1 MSPAQKENI
10 FEKQKSFKTIET
22 KHAPRHLQIAIAENL
37 GINTSGMLPSDE
49 KIKSDETAGVKKEI
63 NLSEQLAIVS
73 NDFDTQS
80 SVLVKGVHDV
90 QATMDRIW
98 NSDRIRLIGKT
109 VVVDN
114 PLAINQP
121 VTKLSS
127 FDEKLSYNNY
137 YLERDFV
144 NIFNKLLSVKL
155 TKGVSL
161 DTNNEASFLIGSVR
175 STEDNILLVAHDFV
189 SAKNPIIFVLLVPL
203 SGYILIRA
211 EEARFQFQ
219 KSKQFLSFCFIALL
233 LSSMVLTPISISS
246 SYSNKAYAEIDNNT
260 GLLSKTASNSGI
272 NSNYTDIPVNFTVQS
287 PIGNFSNINSSTI
300 ASLNPLPSTIMKVTP
315 SDQIS
320 IDDVVTTNHASN
332 VTNPVSK
339 SAFDNSTF
347 SENAVISDAVT
358 VATSY
363 HTSNATLSLSEE
375 INITD
380 TETTPY
386 HTPNPTTTLTEDM
399 IITDIVSAVQHNTIP
414 NATQSWQFGGANET
428 KSVGDIELQKET
440 NGTSLKLDGSGYLT
454 QNINSTRNLSALTL
468 SAWIKPDYSQGSP
481 QFTVIS
487 KENTF
492 LLAVNSIIPPSKIVV
507 FSVFDG
513 IKWQTVESNT
523 AIPDEWTHLVATFT
537 GSSIA
542 IYVNGNLESTVKTS
556 GVPTVAVNGK
566 LTTKTVDSISS
577 NADIVIGGYYNSLR
591 ATSNNKFSGL
601 IKDVN
606 LYDSLLTPSQI
617 LRIYEQNNTGTN
629 TPVSNSSGIY
639 NSTLVDQVS
648 MIDTVNLALNFTLL
662 NDTAIPVIPTLNK
675 TKNSYLITENPEFQ
689 FQYFKDKDFMRIF
702 KGIKASYKNEQHE
715 QWKDQKKTISVQVTG
730 PDGKTISL
738 KSVFKE
744 LREGKYDIKLSSTR
758 DAQPGLYTVK
768 VTMIKDGKTFVTQ
781 DQYQWGLVSLNTQKS
796 IYKPGEVANLTIVVL
811 DNDGHSVCNATIVMN
826 IHDPSSHVRTLTSN
840 NGIMPNSECGLYNA
854 QYATKSEGN
863 YTVDITAQNRSGI
876 ATFNTSF
883 SVQKSFAFD
892 IVRTAASKI
901 DPVSNPNSFNVRI
914 DIQSFTNATSV
925 TVKEY
930 VPGVFR
936 VVTDADVQTIGD
948 TKVLTWTKNLIENK
962 TFVEYSYSVPLQFP
976 KLYALGPVEINY
988 SGQVFKEAR
997 QWFVANDPPQ
1007 SYYGGASGSFTT
1019 TSGSITLTRNA
1030 NFQNNEFLLVGI
1042 SSNGNSGV
1050 RFLNYTTGGAC
1061 GSGSGTNIDSTGWT
1075 GTETNIGKNATLA
1088 SGTSATAA
1096 VRTSIY
1102 GISTSGISS
1111 ATFNVCLQT
1120 KAANTRTALT
1130 AVLVHGVDTTNPLGY
1145 ATQLVQ
1151 SSGTSIST
1159 SVRGE
1164 PNSVVFGVVEDSV
1177 NTAPA
1182 ITTGTRIL
1190 SGNGAFLGWGLG
1202 NNTAPG
1208 GGGST
1213 TIAWNGWASATNALS
1228 LVELRGQ
1235 TKTLTSESL
1244 SLGDTLV
1251 ATKNPIMFDSA
1262 TSASN
1267 SNSLTLPI
1275 SLTVANNPD
1284 RMLVVTA
1291 GSEDGA
1297 DPVDCQQTSVTDN
1310 GQSLTEAA
1318 FNNYDGAA
1326 NECVSLWY
1334 LINPPVGVNNVVINI
1349 AGTAAANENNGGA
1362 MSLYHVYQTAPE
1374 ATSTNAADPATTITT
1389 SITTLTNKDWVIDS
1403 VQSGNPAGAFIAG
1416 PGQKIRY
1423 DQNGAITT
1431 SEHAASTKEVDTAGL
1446 TSMKEDNANANRL
1459 VQVLAAFKR
1468 APLTQSLNE
1477 SLPLADS
1484 IVAKISTK
1492 SLTESLPLADS
1503 IVAKIKT
1510 KSLTESLPL
1519 ADTISKSIS
1528 KSVTESLSLAD
1539 TISKSISKSLTE
1551 SLPLADSIVAKITT
1565 KSLTESLPLADSIV
1579 AKISTKSLT
1588 ESLPLADSIVAKIS
1602 TKSLT
1607 ESLPLAD
1614 SIVAKISTKSLTESL
1629 PLAYFIVAKTT
1640 TKSLTESLP
1649 LADSIVAKTTTKSLT
1664 ESLPLADSIVAKIST
1679 KSLTESLPLADSIVA
1694 KISTKSLT
1702 ESLPLA
1708 DSIVATISTK
1718 SLTESLPL
1726 ADSIVAK
1733 ISTKSL
1739 TESLPLADSI
1749 VAKISTK
1756 SLTESLPLDDT
1767 ISATRDTS
1775 TSLTESLQL
1784 DDTVSA
1790 TRDTSTSLTES
1801 LQLDD
1806 TVSATRDTSTS
1817 LTESLQLQATISAP
1831 RDTST
1836 SLTES
1841 LHLEDTVSATRDTST
1856 SLTESLQLD
1865 DTVSATRDTSTS
1877 LTESLQL
1884 DDTVSATRD
1893 TSTSLTESLQL
1904 DDTVSE
1910 T

>member
-1 MSPAQKENI
+1 MTD
-10 FEKQKSFKTIET
+10 TI
-22 KHAPRHLQIAIAENL
+22 
-37 GINTSGMLPSDE
+37 D
-49 KIKSDETAGVKKEI
+49 
-63 NLSEQLAIVS
+63 
-73 NDFDTQS
+73 
-80 SVLVKGVHDV
+80 
-90 QATMDRIW
+90 
-98 NSDRIRLIGKT
+98 IRL
-109 VVVDN
+109 
-114 PLAINQP
+114 
-121 VTKLSS
+121 
-127 FDEKLSYNNY
+127 
-137 YLERDFV
+137 
-144 NIFNKLLSVKL
+144 
-155 TKGVSL
+155 
-161 DTNNEASFLIGSVR
+161 
-175 STEDNILLVAHDFV
+175 
-189 SAKNPIIFVLLVPL
+189 
-203 SGYILIRA
+203 
-211 EEARFQFQ
+211 
-219 KSKQFLSFCFIALL
+219 
-233 LSSMVLTPISISS
+233 
-246 SYSNKAYAEIDNNT
+246 
-260 GLLSKTASNSGI
+260 
-272 NSNYTDIPVNFTVQS
+272 
-287 PIGNFSNINSSTI
+287 
-300 ASLNPLPSTIMKVTP
+300 
-315 SDQIS
+315 
-320 IDDVVTTNHASN
+320 
-332 VTNPVSK
+332 
-339 SAFDNSTF
+339 
-347 SENAVISDAVT
+347 
-358 VATSY
+358 
-363 HTSNATLSLSEE
+363 
-375 INITD
+375 
-380 TETTPY
+380 
-386 HTPNPTTTLTEDM
+386 
-399 IITDIVSAVQHNTIP
+399 
-414 NATQSWQFGGANET
+414 
-428 KSVGDIELQKET
+428 
-440 NGTSLKLDGSGYLT
+440 
-454 QNINSTRNLSALTL
+454 
-468 SAWIKPDYSQGSP
+468 
-481 QFTVIS
+481 
-487 KENTF
+487 
-492 LLAVNSIIPPSKIVV
+492 
-507 FSVFDG
+507 
-513 IKWQTVESNT
+513 
-523 AIPDEWTHLVATFT
+523 
-537 GSSIA
+537 
-542 IYVNGNLESTVKTS
+542 
-556 GVPTVAVNGK
+556 
-566 LTTKTVDSISS
+566 
-577 NADIVIGGYYNSLR
+577 
-591 ATSNNKFSGL
+591 
-601 IKDVN
+601 
-606 LYDSLLTPSQI
+606 
-617 LRIYEQNNTGTN
+617 N

-639 NSTLVDQVS
+639 NSTLVHQVRMTDSVDIRLNPPVSISSGIYNPSLVDQVSMTDTVDIRLNTPASNSSGIYNSILVDQVS

-1235 TKTLTSESL
+1235 NKTLTSESL

-1251 ATKNPIMFDSA
+1251 ATKNTIMFDSA

-1374 ATSTNAADPATTITT
+1374 ATSTIAADPATTITT

-1468 APLTQSLNE
+1468 APLTQSLTE

-1503 IVAKIKT
+1503 IVTKI
-1510 KSLTESLPL
+1510 S
-1519 ADTISKSIS
+1519 
-1528 KSVTESLSLAD
+1528 
-1539 TISKSISKSLTE
+1539 
-1551 SLPLADSIVAKITT
+1551 T

-1629 PLAYFIVAKTT
+1629 PLA
-1640 TKSLTESLP
+1640 
-1649 LADSIVAKTTTKSLT
+1649 
-1664 ESLPLADSIVAKIST
+1664 DSIVAKIST

-1702 ESLPLA
+1702 ESLPLHDTIA
-1708 DSIVATISTK
+1708 ATIN
-1718 SLTESLPL
+1718 
-1726 ADSIVAK
+1726 
-1733 ISTKSL
+1733 
-1739 TESLPLADSI
+1739 
-1749 VAKISTK
+1749 
-1756 SLTESLPLDDT
+1756 
-1767 ISATRDTS
+1767 TS

-1784 DDTVSA
+1784 D
-1790 TRDTSTSLTES
+1790 
-1801 LQLDD
+1801 
-1806 TVSATRDTSTS
+1806 
-1817 LTESLQLQATISAP
+1817 
-1831 RDTST
+1831 
-1836 SLTES
+1836 
-1841 LHLEDTVSATRDTST
+1841 DTVSATRDTST

-1904 DDTVSE
+1904 DDTVSATRDTSTSLTE
-1910 T
+1910 SLQLDDTVSATRDTSTSLTESLQLDDTVSATRDTSTSLTESLQLDDTVSATRDTSTSLT

>member
-1 MSPAQKENI
+1 MSQAQKENI
-10 FEKQKSFKTIET
+10 FEKQKSFKTIEA

-386 HTPNPTTTLTEDM
+386 HTPNPTTILTEDM
-399 IITDIVSAVQHNTIP
+399 VITDIVSAVQHNTIP

>member
-1 MSPAQKENI
+1 M
-10 FEKQKSFKTIET
+10 T
-22 KHAPRHLQIAIAENL
+22 
-37 GINTSGMLPSDE
+37 
-49 KIKSDETAGVKKEI
+49 
-63 NLSEQLAIVS
+63 
-73 NDFDTQS
+73 DT
-80 SVLVKGVHDV
+80 VD
-90 QATMDRIW
+90 
-98 NSDRIRLIGKT
+98 IRL
-109 VVVDN
+109 
-114 PLAINQP
+114 
-121 VTKLSS
+121 
-127 FDEKLSYNNY
+127 
-137 YLERDFV
+137 
-144 NIFNKLLSVKL
+144 
-155 TKGVSL
+155 
-161 DTNNEASFLIGSVR
+161 
-175 STEDNILLVAHDFV
+175 
-189 SAKNPIIFVLLVPL
+189 
-203 SGYILIRA
+203 
-211 EEARFQFQ
+211 
-219 KSKQFLSFCFIALL
+219 
-233 LSSMVLTPISISS
+233 
-246 SYSNKAYAEIDNNT
+246 
-260 GLLSKTASNSGI
+260 
-272 NSNYTDIPVNFTVQS
+272 
-287 PIGNFSNINSSTI
+287 
-300 ASLNPLPSTIMKVTP
+300 
-315 SDQIS
+315 
-320 IDDVVTTNHASN
+320 
-332 VTNPVSK
+332 
-339 SAFDNSTF
+339 
-347 SENAVISDAVT
+347 
-358 VATSY
+358 
-363 HTSNATLSLSEE
+363 
-375 INITD
+375 
-380 TETTPY
+380 
-386 HTPNPTTTLTEDM
+386 
-399 IITDIVSAVQHNTIP
+399 
-414 NATQSWQFGGANET
+414 
-428 KSVGDIELQKET
+428 
-440 NGTSLKLDGSGYLT
+440 
-454 QNINSTRNLSALTL
+454 
-468 SAWIKPDYSQGSP
+468 
-481 QFTVIS
+481 
-487 KENTF
+487 
-492 LLAVNSIIPPSKIVV
+492 
-507 FSVFDG
+507 
-513 IKWQTVESNT
+513 
-523 AIPDEWTHLVATFT
+523 
-537 GSSIA
+537 
-542 IYVNGNLESTVKTS
+542 
-556 GVPTVAVNGK
+556 
-566 LTTKTVDSISS
+566 
-577 NADIVIGGYYNSLR
+577 
-591 ATSNNKFSGL
+591 
-601 IKDVN
+601 
-606 LYDSLLTPSQI
+606 
-617 LRIYEQNNTGTN
+617 N
-629 TPVSNSSGIY
+629 TPASNSSGIY

-715 QWKDQKKTISVQVTG
+715 QWKDPKKTISVQVTG

-883 SVQKSFAFD
+883 SAQKSFAFD

-1235 TKTLTSESL
+1235 NKTLTSESL

-1423 DQNGAITT
+1423 DQNGIAS
-1431 SEHAASTKEVDTAGL
+1431 SEHAASTKEVDNAGI

-1468 APLTQSLNE
+1468 APLTQSLTE

-1551 SLPLADSIVAKITT
+1551 SLPLADSIVAKI
-1565 KSLTESLPLADSIV
+1565 
-1579 AKISTKSLT
+1579 
-1588 ESLPLADSIVAKIS
+1588 
-1602 TKSLT
+1602 
-1607 ESLPLAD
+1607 
-1614 SIVAKISTKSLTESL
+1614 
-1629 PLAYFIVAKTT
+1629 
-1640 TKSLTESLP
+1640 
-1649 LADSIVAKTTTKSLT
+1649 
-1664 ESLPLADSIVAKIST
+1664 
-1679 KSLTESLPLADSIVA
+1679 
-1694 KISTKSLT
+1694 
-1702 ESLPLA
+1702 
-1708 DSIVATISTK
+1708 STK

-1756 SLTESLPLDDT
+1756 SLTESLPLD
-1767 ISATRDTS
+1767 
-1775 TSLTESLQL
+1775 
-1784 DDTVSA
+1784 
-1790 TRDTSTSLTES
+1790 
-1801 LQLDD
+1801 
-1806 TVSATRDTSTS
+1806 
-1817 LTESLQLQATISAP
+1817 
-1831 RDTST
+1831 
-1836 SLTES
+1836 
-1841 LHLEDTVSATRDTST
+1841 DTVSATRDTST

-1904 DDTVSE
+1904 DDTVSATRDTSTSLTE
-1910 T
+1910 SLQLDDTVSATRDTSTSLTESLQLDDTVSATRDTSTSLTESLQLDDTVSATRDTSTSLTESLQLDDTVSATR

>member
-386 HTPNPTTTLTEDM
+386 HTPNPTTILTEDM
-399 IITDIVSAVQHNTIP
+399 VITDIVSAVQHNTIP

-639 NSTLVDQVS
+639 NSILEDQVS

-702 KGIKASYKNEQHE
+702 KGIKASYKSEQHE

-1164 PNSVVFGVVEDSV
+1164 PNSVVFGVVEDS
-1177 NTAPA
+1177 
-1182 ITTGTRIL
+1182 
-1190 SGNGAFLGWGLG
+1190 
-1202 NNTAPG
+1202 
-1208 GGGST
+1208 
-1213 TIAWNGWASATNALS
+1213 
-1228 LVELRGQ
+1228 
-1235 TKTLTSESL
+1235 
-1244 SLGDTLV
+1244 
-1251 ATKNPIMFDSA
+1251 
-1262 TSASN
+1262 
-1267 SNSLTLPI
+1267 
-1275 SLTVANNPD
+1275 
-1284 RMLVVTA
+1284 
-1291 GSEDGA
+1291 
-1297 DPVDCQQTSVTDN
+1297 
-1310 GQSLTEAA
+1310 
-1318 FNNYDGAA
+1318 
-1326 NECVSLWY
+1326 
-1334 LINPPVGVNNVVINI
+1334 
-1349 AGTAAANENNGGA
+1349 
-1362 MSLYHVYQTAPE
+1362 
-1374 ATSTNAADPATTITT
+1374 
-1389 SITTLTNKDWVIDS
+1389 
-1403 VQSGNPAGAFIAG
+1403 
-1416 PGQKIRY
+1416 
-1423 DQNGAITT
+1423 
-1431 SEHAASTKEVDTAGL
+1431 
-1446 TSMKEDNANANRL
+1446 
-1459 VQVLAAFKR
+1459 
-1468 APLTQSLNE
+1468 
-1477 SLPLADS
+1477 
-1484 IVAKISTK
+1484 
-1492 SLTESLPLADS
+1492 
-1503 IVAKIKT
+1503 
-1510 KSLTESLPL
+1510 
-1519 ADTISKSIS
+1519 
-1528 KSVTESLSLAD
+1528 
-1539 TISKSISKSLTE
+1539 
-1551 SLPLADSIVAKITT
+1551 
-1565 KSLTESLPLADSIV
+1565 
-1579 AKISTKSLT
+1579 
-1588 ESLPLADSIVAKIS
+1588 
-1602 TKSLT
+1602 
-1607 ESLPLAD
+1607 
-1614 SIVAKISTKSLTESL
+1614 
-1629 PLAYFIVAKTT
+1629 
-1640 TKSLTESLP
+1640 
-1649 LADSIVAKTTTKSLT
+1649 
-1664 ESLPLADSIVAKIST
+1664 
-1679 KSLTESLPLADSIVA
+1679 
-1694 KISTKSLT
+1694 
-1702 ESLPLA
+1702 
-1708 DSIVATISTK
+1708 
-1718 SLTESLPL
+1718 
-1726 ADSIVAK
+1726 
-1733 ISTKSL
+1733 
-1739 TESLPLADSI
+1739 
-1749 VAKISTK
+1749 
-1756 SLTESLPLDDT
+1756 
-1767 ISATRDTS
+1767 
-1775 TSLTESLQL
+1775 
-1784 DDTVSA
+1784 
-1790 TRDTSTSLTES
+1790 
-1801 LQLDD
+1801 
-1806 TVSATRDTSTS
+1806 
-1817 LTESLQLQATISAP
+1817 
-1831 RDTST
+1831 
-1836 SLTES
+1836 
-1841 LHLEDTVSATRDTST
+1841 
-1856 SLTESLQLD
+1856 
-1865 DTVSATRDTSTS
+1865 
-1877 LTESLQL
+1877 
-1884 DDTVSATRD
+1884 
-1893 TSTSLTESLQL
+1893 
-1904 DDTVSE
+1904 
-1910 T
+1910 

>member
-1 MSPAQKENI
+1 M
-10 FEKQKSFKTIET
+10 T
-22 KHAPRHLQIAIAENL
+22 
-37 GINTSGMLPSDE
+37 
-49 KIKSDETAGVKKEI
+49 
-63 NLSEQLAIVS
+63 
-73 NDFDTQS
+73 DT
-80 SVLVKGVHDV
+80 VD
-90 QATMDRIW
+90 
-98 NSDRIRLIGKT
+98 IRL
-109 VVVDN
+109 
-114 PLAINQP
+114 
-121 VTKLSS
+121 
-127 FDEKLSYNNY
+127 
-137 YLERDFV
+137 
-144 NIFNKLLSVKL
+144 
-155 TKGVSL
+155 
-161 DTNNEASFLIGSVR
+161 
-175 STEDNILLVAHDFV
+175 
-189 SAKNPIIFVLLVPL
+189 
-203 SGYILIRA
+203 
-211 EEARFQFQ
+211 
-219 KSKQFLSFCFIALL
+219 
-233 LSSMVLTPISISS
+233 
-246 SYSNKAYAEIDNNT
+246 
-260 GLLSKTASNSGI
+260 
-272 NSNYTDIPVNFTVQS
+272 
-287 PIGNFSNINSSTI
+287 
-300 ASLNPLPSTIMKVTP
+300 
-315 SDQIS
+315 
-320 IDDVVTTNHASN
+320 
-332 VTNPVSK
+332 
-339 SAFDNSTF
+339 
-347 SENAVISDAVT
+347 
-358 VATSY
+358 
-363 HTSNATLSLSEE
+363 
-375 INITD
+375 
-380 TETTPY
+380 
-386 HTPNPTTTLTEDM
+386 
-399 IITDIVSAVQHNTIP
+399 
-414 NATQSWQFGGANET
+414 
-428 KSVGDIELQKET
+428 
-440 NGTSLKLDGSGYLT
+440 
-454 QNINSTRNLSALTL
+454 
-468 SAWIKPDYSQGSP
+468 
-481 QFTVIS
+481 
-487 KENTF
+487 
-492 LLAVNSIIPPSKIVV
+492 
-507 FSVFDG
+507 
-513 IKWQTVESNT
+513 
-523 AIPDEWTHLVATFT
+523 
-537 GSSIA
+537 
-542 IYVNGNLESTVKTS
+542 
-556 GVPTVAVNGK
+556 
-566 LTTKTVDSISS
+566 
-577 NADIVIGGYYNSLR
+577 
-591 ATSNNKFSGL
+591 
-601 IKDVN
+601 
-606 LYDSLLTPSQI
+606 
-617 LRIYEQNNTGTN
+617 N
-629 TPVSNSSGIY
+629 TPASNSSGIY

-715 QWKDQKKTISVQVTG
+715 QWKDPKKTISVQVTG

-1235 TKTLTSESL
+1235 NKTLTSESL

-1423 DQNGAITT
+1423 DQNGIAS
-1431 SEHAASTKEVDTAGL
+1431 SEHAASTKEVDNAGI

-1468 APLTQSLNE
+1468 APLTQSLTE

-1551 SLPLADSIVAKITT
+1551 SLPLADSIVAKI
-1565 KSLTESLPLADSIV
+1565 
-1579 AKISTKSLT
+1579 
-1588 ESLPLADSIVAKIS
+1588 
-1602 TKSLT
+1602 
-1607 ESLPLAD
+1607 
-1614 SIVAKISTKSLTESL
+1614 
-1629 PLAYFIVAKTT
+1629 
-1640 TKSLTESLP
+1640 
-1649 LADSIVAKTTTKSLT
+1649 
-1664 ESLPLADSIVAKIST
+1664 
-1679 KSLTESLPLADSIVA
+1679 
-1694 KISTKSLT
+1694 
-1702 ESLPLA
+1702 
-1708 DSIVATISTK
+1708 STK

-1756 SLTESLPLDDT
+1756 SLTESLPLD
-1767 ISATRDTS
+1767 
-1775 TSLTESLQL
+1775 
-1784 DDTVSA
+1784 
-1790 TRDTSTSLTES
+1790 
-1801 LQLDD
+1801 
-1806 TVSATRDTSTS
+1806 
-1817 LTESLQLQATISAP
+1817 
-1831 RDTST
+1831 
-1836 SLTES
+1836 
-1841 LHLEDTVSATRDTST
+1841 DTVSATRDTST

-1904 DDTVSE
+1904 DDTVSATRDTSTSLTE
-1910 T
+1910 SLQLDDTVSATRDTSTSLTESLQLDDTVSATRDTSTSLTESLQLDDTVSATRDTSTSLTESLQLDDTVSATR

>member
-1 MSPAQKENI
+1 MSQAQKENI
-10 FEKQKSFKTIET
+10 FEKQKSFKTIEA

-155 TKGVSL
+155 TKEVSL

-363 HTSNATLSLSEE
+363 HTSNATLSLSED

-380 TETTPY
+380 TETSPY

-648 MIDTVNLALNFTLL
+648 MTDTVDIRLNTPVSNSTGIYNSTLVDQVSMTDTVDIRLNTPASNSSGIYNSILVDQVSMTDTVDIRLNTPASNSSGIYNSTLLNKVSMIDTINLTLNFTFLYY
-662 NDTAIPVIPTLNK
+662 TAIPVIPTLNK

-702 KGIKASYKNEQHE
+702 KGIKASYKSEQHE

-1235 TKTLTSESL
+1235 NKTLTSESL

-1251 ATKNPIMFDSA
+1251 ATKNPIMSDSA

-1468 APLTQSLNE
+1468 APLTQSL
-1477 SLPLADS
+1477 
-1484 IVAKISTK
+1484 
-1492 SLTESLPLADS
+1492 
-1503 IVAKIKT
+1503 
-1510 KSLTESLPL
+1510 
-1519 ADTISKSIS
+1519 
-1528 KSVTESLSLAD
+1528 
-1539 TISKSISKSLTE
+1539 
-1551 SLPLADSIVAKITT
+1551 
-1565 KSLTESLPLADSIV
+1565 TESLPLADSIV

-1614 SIVAKISTKSLTESL
+1614 SIVAK
-1629 PLAYFIVAKTT
+1629 
-1640 TKSLTESLP
+1640 
-1649 LADSIVAKTTTKSLT
+1649 
-1664 ESLPLADSIVAKIST
+1664 
-1679 KSLTESLPLADSIVA
+1679 
-1694 KISTKSLT
+1694 
-1702 ESLPLA
+1702 
-1708 DSIVATISTK
+1708 ISTK

-1817 LTESLQLQATISAP
+1817 LTESLQLDDTVSAT

-1841 LHLEDTVSATRDTST
+1841 LQLDDTVSATRDTSTSLTESLPLDDTVSATRDTST

-1904 DDTVSE
+1904 DDTIASSRNR
-1910 T
+1910 

>member
-1 MSPAQKENI
+1 M
-10 FEKQKSFKTIET
+10 T
-22 KHAPRHLQIAIAENL
+22 
-37 GINTSGMLPSDE
+37 
-49 KIKSDETAGVKKEI
+49 
-63 NLSEQLAIVS
+63 
-73 NDFDTQS
+73 DT
-80 SVLVKGVHDV
+80 VD
-90 QATMDRIW
+90 
-98 NSDRIRLIGKT
+98 IRL
-109 VVVDN
+109 
-114 PLAINQP
+114 
-121 VTKLSS
+121 
-127 FDEKLSYNNY
+127 
-137 YLERDFV
+137 
-144 NIFNKLLSVKL
+144 
-155 TKGVSL
+155 
-161 DTNNEASFLIGSVR
+161 
-175 STEDNILLVAHDFV
+175 
-189 SAKNPIIFVLLVPL
+189 
-203 SGYILIRA
+203 
-211 EEARFQFQ
+211 
-219 KSKQFLSFCFIALL
+219 
-233 LSSMVLTPISISS
+233 
-246 SYSNKAYAEIDNNT
+246 
-260 GLLSKTASNSGI
+260 
-272 NSNYTDIPVNFTVQS
+272 
-287 PIGNFSNINSSTI
+287 
-300 ASLNPLPSTIMKVTP
+300 
-315 SDQIS
+315 
-320 IDDVVTTNHASN
+320 
-332 VTNPVSK
+332 
-339 SAFDNSTF
+339 
-347 SENAVISDAVT
+347 
-358 VATSY
+358 
-363 HTSNATLSLSEE
+363 
-375 INITD
+375 
-380 TETTPY
+380 
-386 HTPNPTTTLTEDM
+386 
-399 IITDIVSAVQHNTIP
+399 
-414 NATQSWQFGGANET
+414 
-428 KSVGDIELQKET
+428 
-440 NGTSLKLDGSGYLT
+440 
-454 QNINSTRNLSALTL
+454 
-468 SAWIKPDYSQGSP
+468 
-481 QFTVIS
+481 
-487 KENTF
+487 
-492 LLAVNSIIPPSKIVV
+492 
-507 FSVFDG
+507 
-513 IKWQTVESNT
+513 
-523 AIPDEWTHLVATFT
+523 
-537 GSSIA
+537 
-542 IYVNGNLESTVKTS
+542 
-556 GVPTVAVNGK
+556 
-566 LTTKTVDSISS
+566 
-577 NADIVIGGYYNSLR
+577 
-591 ATSNNKFSGL
+591 
-601 IKDVN
+601 
-606 LYDSLLTPSQI
+606 
-617 LRIYEQNNTGTN
+617 N

-639 NSTLVDQVS
+639 NSILVDQVSMTDTVDIRLNTPASNSSGIYNSILVDQVS

-702 KGIKASYKNEQHE
+702 KGIKASYKSEQHE

-811 DNDGHSVCNATIVMN
+811 DNDGHSACNATIVMN

-1235 TKTLTSESL
+1235 NKTLTSESL

-1362 MSLYHVYQTAPE
+1362 MSLYHVYQTSPE
-1374 ATSTNAADPATTITT
+1374 ATNTNFAADISTTITT

-1423 DQNGAITT
+1423 DQNGFITT

-1468 APLTQSLNE
+1468 APLTQSLTE

-1551 SLPLADSIVAKITT
+1551 SLPLADSIVAKI
-1565 KSLTESLPLADSIV
+1565 
-1579 AKISTKSLT
+1579 
-1588 ESLPLADSIVAKIS
+1588 
-1602 TKSLT
+1602 
-1607 ESLPLAD
+1607 
-1614 SIVAKISTKSLTESL
+1614 
-1629 PLAYFIVAKTT
+1629 
-1640 TKSLTESLP
+1640 
-1649 LADSIVAKTTTKSLT
+1649 
-1664 ESLPLADSIVAKIST
+1664 
-1679 KSLTESLPLADSIVA
+1679 
-1694 KISTKSLT
+1694 
-1702 ESLPLA
+1702 
-1708 DSIVATISTK
+1708 
-1718 SLTESLPL
+1718 
-1726 ADSIVAK
+1726 
-1733 ISTKSL
+1733 STKSL

-1756 SLTESLPLDDT
+1756 SLTESLPLD
-1767 ISATRDTS
+1767 
-1775 TSLTESLQL
+1775 
-1784 DDTVSA
+1784 
-1790 TRDTSTSLTES
+1790 
-1801 LQLDD
+1801 
-1806 TVSATRDTSTS
+1806 
-1817 LTESLQLQATISAP
+1817 
-1831 RDTST
+1831 
-1836 SLTES
+1836 
-1841 LHLEDTVSATRDTST
+1841 DTVSATRDTST

-1904 DDTVSE
+1904 DDTVSATRDTSTSLTE
-1910 T
+1910 SLQLDDTVSATRDTSTSLTESLQ

>member
-161 DTNNEASFLIGSVR
+161 DTNNEASFLIGSVH

-260 GLLSKTASNSGI
+260 GLLSKTTSNSGI

-386 HTPNPTTTLTEDM
+386 HTPNPTTILTEDM
-399 IITDIVSAVQHNTIP
+399 VITDIVSAVQHNTIP

-1235 TKTLTSESL
+1235 NKTLTSESL

-1468 APLTQSLNE
+1468 APLTQSL
-1477 SLPLADS
+1477 
-1484 IVAKISTK
+1484 
-1492 SLTESLPLADS
+1492 
-1503 IVAKIKT
+1503 
-1510 KSLTESLPL
+1510 
-1519 ADTISKSIS
+1519 
-1528 KSVTESLSLAD
+1528 
-1539 TISKSISKSLTE
+1539 
-1551 SLPLADSIVAKITT
+1551 
-1565 KSLTESLPLADSIV
+1565 
-1579 AKISTKSLT
+1579 
-1588 ESLPLADSIVAKIS
+1588 
-1602 TKSLT
+1602 
-1607 ESLPLAD
+1607 
-1614 SIVAKISTKSLTESL
+1614 
-1629 PLAYFIVAKTT
+1629 
-1640 TKSLTESLP
+1640 
-1649 LADSIVAKTTTKSLT
+1649 
-1664 ESLPLADSIVAKIST
+1664 
-1679 KSLTESLPLADSIVA
+1679 
-1694 KISTKSLT
+1694 
-1702 ESLPLA
+1702 
-1708 DSIVATISTK
+1708 
-1718 SLTESLPL
+1718 
-1726 ADSIVAK
+1726 
-1733 ISTKSL
+1733 

-1756 SLTESLPLDDT
+1756 SLTESLPLDDSIVAKIKT
-1767 ISATRDTS
+1767 K
-1775 TSLTESLQL
+1775 SLT
-1784 DDTVSA
+1784 
-1790 TRDTSTSLTES
+1790 
-1801 LQLDD
+1801 
-1806 TVSATRDTSTS
+1806 
-1817 LTESLQLQATISAP
+1817 
-1831 RDTST
+1831 
-1836 SLTES
+1836 
-1841 LHLEDTVSATRDTST
+1841 
-1856 SLTESLQLD
+1856 
-1865 DTVSATRDTSTS
+1865 
-1877 LTESLQL
+1877 
-1884 DDTVSATRD
+1884 
-1893 TSTSLTESLQL
+1893 
-1904 DDTVSE
+1904 
-1910 T
+1910 

>member
-10 FEKQKSFKTIET
+10 FEKQKSFKTIEA

-155 TKGVSL
+155 TKEVSL
-161 DTNNEASFLIGSVR
+161 DTNNEASLLIGSVR

-189 SAKNPIIFVLLVPL
+189 STKNPIIFVLLVPL

-219 KSKQFLSFCFIALL
+219 KSRQFLSFCFIALL

-606 LYDSLLTPSQI
+606 LHDSLLTPSQI

-702 KGIKASYKNEQHE
+702 KGIKASYKSEQHE

-936 VVTDADVQTIGD
+936 VVTDADVQTICD

-1088 SGTSATAA
+1088 SGNSATAA

-1111 ATFNVCLQT
+1111 ATFNVCLQK

-1235 TKTLTSESL
+1235 NKTLTSE
-1244 SLGDTLV
+1244 
-1251 ATKNPIMFDSA
+1251 
-1262 TSASN
+1262 
-1267 SNSLTLPI
+1267 
-1275 SLTVANNPD
+1275 
-1284 RMLVVTA
+1284 
-1291 GSEDGA
+1291 
-1297 DPVDCQQTSVTDN
+1297 
-1310 GQSLTEAA
+1310 
-1318 FNNYDGAA
+1318 
-1326 NECVSLWY
+1326 
-1334 LINPPVGVNNVVINI
+1334 
-1349 AGTAAANENNGGA
+1349 
-1362 MSLYHVYQTAPE
+1362 
-1374 ATSTNAADPATTITT
+1374 
-1389 SITTLTNKDWVIDS
+1389 
-1403 VQSGNPAGAFIAG
+1403 
-1416 PGQKIRY
+1416 
-1423 DQNGAITT
+1423 
-1431 SEHAASTKEVDTAGL
+1431 
-1446 TSMKEDNANANRL
+1446 
-1459 VQVLAAFKR
+1459 
-1468 APLTQSLNE
+1468 
-1477 SLPLADS
+1477 
-1484 IVAKISTK
+1484 
-1492 SLTESLPLADS
+1492 
-1503 IVAKIKT
+1503 
-1510 KSLTESLPL
+1510 
-1519 ADTISKSIS
+1519 
-1528 KSVTESLSLAD
+1528 
-1539 TISKSISKSLTE
+1539 
-1551 SLPLADSIVAKITT
+1551 
-1565 KSLTESLPLADSIV
+1565 
-1579 AKISTKSLT
+1579 
-1588 ESLPLADSIVAKIS
+1588 
-1602 TKSLT
+1602 
-1607 ESLPLAD
+1607 
-1614 SIVAKISTKSLTESL
+1614 
-1629 PLAYFIVAKTT
+1629 
-1640 TKSLTESLP
+1640 
-1649 LADSIVAKTTTKSLT
+1649 
-1664 ESLPLADSIVAKIST
+1664 
-1679 KSLTESLPLADSIVA
+1679 
-1694 KISTKSLT
+1694 
-1702 ESLPLA
+1702 
-1708 DSIVATISTK
+1708 
-1718 SLTESLPL
+1718 
-1726 ADSIVAK
+1726 
-1733 ISTKSL
+1733 
-1739 TESLPLADSI
+1739 
-1749 VAKISTK
+1749 
-1756 SLTESLPLDDT
+1756 
-1767 ISATRDTS
+1767 
-1775 TSLTESLQL
+1775 
-1784 DDTVSA
+1784 
-1790 TRDTSTSLTES
+1790 
-1801 LQLDD
+1801 
-1806 TVSATRDTSTS
+1806 
-1817 LTESLQLQATISAP
+1817 
-1831 RDTST
+1831 
-1836 SLTES
+1836 
-1841 LHLEDTVSATRDTST
+1841 
-1856 SLTESLQLD
+1856 
-1865 DTVSATRDTSTS
+1865 
-1877 LTESLQL
+1877 
-1884 DDTVSATRD
+1884 
-1893 TSTSLTESLQL
+1893 
-1904 DDTVSE
+1904 
-1910 T
+1910 